1 MHRSVQLG
9 RGRREKE
16 ETREKTQK
24 GQKEE
29 AQKEK
34 EVNWRDDESTV
45 QGDHRHEGPACAAWP
60 HGHLS
65 PFTSAPPT
73 SAP

>member
-16 ETREKTQK
+16 EAREETQK
-24 GQKEE
+24 GQKEK

-34 EVNWRDDESTV
+34 EVNWRGDRSNV
-45 QGDHRHEGPACAAWP
+45 QDDHRHEGTACAAYL

-73 SAP
+73 SAL